1 MSSQLE
7 EFFKITAY
15 VHQGCLLSS
24 ILFNLFLEKIMH
36 GTLHDNHTSISIGG
50 RPICN
55 LRSANNT
62 DLVGS
67 SSGELQDLTNR
78 LVDRA
83 TAYRMEVCTE
93 KTKIMTNSTHI
104 SSDISTNSQ
113 KLKVT
118 SFKYLGATPCKG
130 WHPAQQKSAS
140 GMPRQWPD
148 YCHHAKFDITYI
160 APRKIPKL
168 KFLIWLAG
176 WPNTDH

>member
-1 MSSQLE
+1 MQE
-7 EFFKITAY
+7 
-15 VHQGCLLSS
+15 
-24 ILFNLFLEKIMH
+24 
-36 GTLHDNHTSISIGG
+36 TLHDHYTSISIGG
-50 RPICN
+50 RPIYN
-55 LRSANNT
+55 LRFADDI
-62 DLVGS
+62 DLMGDGK
-67 SSGELQDLTNR
+67 GELQNLTNR
-78 LVDRA
+78 LVDGA
-83 TAYRMEVCTE
+83 AACGMEVCTE